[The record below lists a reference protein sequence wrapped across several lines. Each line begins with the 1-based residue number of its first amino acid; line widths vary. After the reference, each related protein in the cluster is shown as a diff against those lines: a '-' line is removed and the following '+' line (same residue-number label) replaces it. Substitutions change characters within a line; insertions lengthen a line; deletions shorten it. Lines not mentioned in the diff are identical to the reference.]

1 MSIIT
6 NVSAQAPIQP
16 GAVPQ
21 QDNTQAKKM
30 EPTKGRVDAIDD
42 GRLFGWAFDPAA
54 PTKRLTIRV
63 LLDGKPIAEAVA
75 DKDRPDLKR
84 SGIGDGG
91 HAFDV
96 MLPQF
101 AAMRAGELVVVAI
114 NGAGVEQA
122 LRVPKPDEQAAEALI
137 AAPMTRILDKLD
149 MLMAAQR
156 QLQVNQRSLQRIAPV
171 IDGSGGSTAV
181 DAADVSNSIENL
193 RGDVNQRLTEL
204 DVHLMRMDGVVAGME
219 KRMESLQKRSGGD
232 VKPLILLLFVLVGF
246 AAGAILSMSVMP

>member
-114 NGAGVEQA
+114 NGAGAEQA

-246 AAGAILSMSVMP
+246 AAGAILSMSAMP

>member
-1 MSIIT
+1 MSIVT
-6 NVSAQAPIQP
+6 KVSAQAPVQP
-16 GAVPQ
+16 SAIPVQNNEQPP
-21 QDNTQAKKM
+21 KV

-84 SGIGDGG
+84 SGIGDGA

-114 NGAGVEQA
+114 SGAGVEQA

-156 QLQVNQRSLQRIAPV
+156 QLQVNQRSLQRVAPV
-171 IDGSGGSTAV
+171 IDGTGSSAAV

-219 KRMESLQKRSGGD
+219 KRMESLQKRSNGD
-232 VKPLILLLFVLVGF
+232 VKPLLLLLFVLVGF
-246 AAGAILSMSVMP
+246 AAGAVLSISVMP